1 MGDPGSVSRLLL
13 LLDQGG
19 DDISVRRGDVDV
31 EAPLPA
37 EGLPT
42 VLAVHFFI
50 NPLLA
55 FMDGSY
61 MLCHVALS

>member
-42 VLAVHFFI
+42 VLK
-50 NPLLA
+50 
-55 FMDGSY
+55 
-61 MLCHVALS
+61 